1 MVLISG
7 CVSSENQVIGYL
19 GFLGND
25 KWAIQFNDCSV
36 ISFEQAQQY
45 VWFNRELNSISCYT
59 LNDNDTSAIRKIPIR
74 VYSQP
79 SKTSEYKEILKFS
92 ELTVSDSGWGTF
104 PSVYK
109 KVNSSWFK
117 VADGWVHLSAS
128 DKAFVN
134 FYSGPQDLEGKKE
147 HDVYF
152 LNH

>member
-1 MVLISG
+1 MFLISG

-19 GFLGND
+19 GFVDND

-45 VWFNRELNSISCYT
+45 VWFNRELKSISCYT
-59 LNDNDTSAIRKIPIR
+59 LNDNDTSTIRNQPIR

-79 SKTSEYKEILKFS
+79 SKASEYKEILKFS
-92 ELTVSDSGWGTF
+92 ELTVSKSGWGTF

-109 KVNSSWFK
+109 KANSSWFK
-117 VADGWVHLSAS
+117 VADGWVHLSS
-128 DKAFVN
+128 FDKAYVN
-134 FYSGPQDLEGKKE
+134 FYSGLQDVEGKKE
-147 HDVYF
+147 HDAYF